1 MKMRK
6 KLLLSYLLVVL
17 IPIIVLGYYLIS
29 SLTSVTLQNNDRIN
43 KIGLQ
48 QIGANISDEITNIM
62 KFSDRIMLDR
72 SLTNY
77 LDTEYR
83 GLEAT
88 EEEFVQYQKDYSTIF
103 DTYSSGL
110 TILNNKT
117 EMVLFSDN
125 PSTIKDRTF
134 LLELTDDL
142 KREDWSQELMKA
154 RGDNVFLGLKKD
166 AQNNRQEIVI
176 GRQLASVTN
185 YTHLLQLSVAES
197 TLYKYIQMET
207 GNKEIYLLDAQGR
220 VMTANANRDYIG
232 QAFDQIPG
240 IAPLLNNAK
249 NDGPTVVSLPLELR
263 SPFSGWKLVAIFSS
277 GSVLSNIGDIVR
289 QSLLVCLV
297 CVLISLLMMMIFSER
312 LSRRLKQLV
321 RHMANIR
328 DGRMAAPEPDH
339 TGDEIGE
346 LNRGFRNMIHRINE
360 LISEVY
366 QQDIERKQL
375 IIEKQDAE
383 LRALQSQINPH
394 FLFNTMESIRM
405 TLVKKRDT
413 ETADIVASF
422 SKLFRQSMDWRS
434 EWNTIAQEADFISH
448 YIRVLKLRFRDKLQ
462 FKMQIDE
469 DAQQLELPK
478 FTLQPLIENAIVHS
492 IERRIEGGCISLK
505 VQMAGERIRIAI
517 CDDSPGFSPE
527 RLIEITD
534 RLAQS
539 ASVKTS
545 ERIGLLN
552 VHLRLVAVFGQEA
565 GLRIESE
572 PGRTVFS
579 FEIQANRL
587 KLQA

>member
-1 MKMRK
+1 MRK

-17 IPIIVLGYYLIS
+17 IPILVLGYYLIS

-43 KIGLQ
+43 RIGLQ
-48 QIGANISDEITNIM
+48 QIGANISDEITNII
-62 KFSDRIMLDR
+62 KFSDRVMLDR

-83 GLEAT
+83 GLDAT

-134 LLELTDDL
+134 LLELSNEI
-142 KREDWSQELMKA
+142 KREDWSQQLMKGK
-154 RGDNVFLGLKKD
+154 GDNVLLGLKKD
-166 AQNNRQEIVI
+166 DQNNRQEIVI
-176 GRQLASVTN
+176 GRQLSSVSS
-185 YTHLLQLSVAES
+185 YTHLLQLSVAET

-207 GNKEIYLLDAQGR
+207 GNKDIYLLDSEGR

-232 QAFDQIPG
+232 QAFDSIPG
-240 IAPLLNNAK
+240 IAPIFNQSK
-249 NDGPTVVSLPLELR
+249 KDGNTVVTLPLELR
-263 SPFSGWKLVAIFSS
+263 SPFTGWKLVAIFSS
-277 GSVLSNIGDIVR
+277 GTVLSNIGDIVR
-289 QSLLVCLV
+289 QSLLVCFI
-297 CVLISLLMMMIFSER
+297 CVLISLLLTMIFSER
-312 LSRRLKQLV
+312 LSRRLKLLV
-321 RHMANIR
+321 RHMATIR

-346 LNRGFRNMIHRINE
+346 LNRSFRNMIHRINE

-375 IIEKQDAE
+375 VIEKQGAE

-422 SKLFRQSMDWRS
+422 SRLFRQSMDWRS
-434 EWNTIAQEADFISH
+434 EWNTVAQEADFISH
-448 YIRVLKLRFRDKLQ
+448 YIRVSKLRFRDKLQ
-462 FKMQIDE
+462 FNMQIDE
-469 DAQQLELPK
+469 DAKQLQLPK

-492 IERRIEGGCISLK
+492 IERRIEGGRISLQVTK
-505 VQMAGERIRIAI
+505 SSERIRIAV
-517 CDDSPGFSPE
+517 CDDGPGFTTE
-527 RLIEITD
+527 RILEIKD

-552 VHLRLVAVFGQEA
+552 VHLRLVAVFGPEA
-565 GLRIESE
+565 GLRIESD
-572 PGRTVFS
+572 PGRKTVLS
-579 FEIQANRL
+579 FEVPAYRL
-587 KLQA
+587 ETQT